1 MTHALTLLTTDT
13 PHHRYFAREM
23 SGAGLLRG
31 VVLETSH
38 AKPRF
43 ETSHPF
49 EVRRDEF
56 EREVLLRGESA
67 DFGEFA
73 PVQRTA
79 DINDARVVAEL
90 RRSEPSMVIVFGTRK
105 LAPRLIACVRVA
117 CLNLHGGDP
126 RQYRGLDTH
135 LWAIYHGDFAGL
147 VTCLH
152 HVERELDTGDIV
164 DCRPVPITRGMEL
177 HELRAANTR
186 LCVELVK
193 GALAAEKP
201 KRERQESKGRFY
213 SFMPG
218 ALKELCV
225 EKFRRHAGS
234 L

>member
-23 SGAGLLRG
+23 SGAGVLRG
-31 VVLETSH
+31 VILETSH
-38 AKPRF
+38 AKPPF

-49 EVRRDEF
+49 ELRRDEY
-56 EREVLLRGESA
+56 EREVLLRGEKA
-67 DFGEFA
+67 EFAEFA
-73 PVQRTA
+73 PVKHAT
-79 DINDARVVAEL
+79 DINDAAVVAEL
-90 RRSEPSMVIVFGTRK
+90 RRTHPAPIVVFGTRK
-105 LAPRLIACVRVA
+105 LKGDVIDCAGVA

-126 RQYRGLDTH
+126 REYRGLDTH

-152 HVERELDTGDIV
+152 HVDRELDTGDIV
-164 DCRPVPITRGMEL
+164 DCMPIPLVRDMEL

-186 LCVELVK
+186 MCVELVK
-193 GALAAEKP
+193 RAVASETPNRTPQA
-201 KRERQESKGRFY
+201 SKGRYY
-213 SFMPG
+213 SFMP
-218 ALKELCV
+218 APLKQLCV

>member
-1 MTHALTLLTTDT
+1 MMRAFALLTTDT

-23 SGAGLLRG
+23 SDAGLLG
-31 VVLETSH
+31 DVFLETSH
-38 AKPRF
+38 ATAPF

-49 EVRRDEF
+49 EARRDEY
-56 EREVLLRGESA
+56 ERDVLLGGDGA
-67 DFGEFA
+67 EFA
-73 PVQRTA
+73 KFGPVHHVA
-79 DINDARVVAEL
+79 DINDARCVAEL
-90 RRSEPSMVIVFGTRK
+90 KRSQPGAIVVFGTRK
-105 LAPRLIACVRVA
+105 LREDVIHTTGV

-152 HVERELDTGDIV
+152 HVDRELDTGDIV
-164 DCRPVPITRGMEL
+164 ACRTVPVIRGMEL

-186 LCVELVK
+186 ACVELVK
-193 GALAAEKP
+193 AALAAPAP
-201 KRERQESKGRFY
+201 KRVPQAAKGRYY

-218 ALKELCV
+218 CLKALCV
-225 EKFRRHAGS
+225 EKFRKYAGS

>member
-1 MTHALTLLTTDT
+1 MMHALTLLTTDT

-23 SGAGLLRG
+23 SGAGVLRR
-31 VVLETSH
+31 VIVETSH
-38 AKPRF
+38 AKAPF

-49 EVRRDEF
+49 ESLREEYERD
-56 EREVLLRGESA
+56 VLLRGENA
-67 DFGEFA
+67 DFAEYA
-73 PVQRTA
+73 PVQQAA
-79 DINDARVVAEL
+79 DINDAAVVAEL
-90 RRSEPSMVIVFGTRK
+90 KRAQVPVIIVFGTRK
-105 LAPRLIACVRVA
+105 LKPEVIGSAGVA

-152 HVERELDTGDIV
+152 HVDRELDTGDIV
-164 DCRPVPITRGMEL
+164 ESLPIPLVRGMEL

-186 LCVELVK
+186 VCVDLVK
-193 GALAAEKP
+193 RALASKSP
-201 KRERQESKGRFY
+201 QRTRQSSKGRYY
-213 SFMPG
+213 SFMP
-218 ALKELCV
+218 ASLKQLCV